1 MMISKL
7 ITVLMSNG
15 NSDNNNSNKN
25 EKNNNK
31 KYKNVLY
38 CTVMYVRVEVVRV
51 ENTQQQTLPV
61 LSKIQNTEY
70 GIQKVLKM
78 TVIDIANTVKT
89 VEICL
94 ILIQNSDPDPD
105 PLPKTQFS
113 CIYLILFDSFD
124 PFSYVDKCGPM
135 CNYMSHQL

>member
-38 CTVMYVRVEVVRV
+38 CTVMYVRAEVVRV

-70 GIQKVLKM
+70 GIQKVLKIM
-78 TVIDIANTVKT
+78 IIDTAITVKT
-89 VEICL
+89 VGIYL
-94 ILIQNSDPDPD
+94 ILVQNPDPD

-113 CIYLILFDSFD
+113 FNYLILFDSFD
-124 PFSYVDKCGPM
+124 PFS
-135 CNYMSHQL
+135 